1 MRRGRRAF
9 EWMAI
14 LALTVGSV
22 MVSSAGPAGTLNAG
36 PAGPAARETA
46 GRCNSAGHIDS
57 AHVRGGPAG
66 RQPALRPLR
75 APALPHLPLHGP
87 HEPDRPPF
95 EPGLAH
101 ARARERVPQ
110 ARRPPRPRGT
120 DLQLRRQGDRR
131 RDVLREPVDQ
141 VRRRGLPRGVGGA
154 GRGVQ
159 LPGLAQLGHGLSGG
173 LRDGPPRGRQRV
185 RLGGQHRSS
194 VRDAVASRAHP
205 PAGPLA
211 PRAGD
216 DALQPQRRA
225 PPLLLVDDG
234 LGRRRRRLAH
244 PLPHGVLGLPLLRR
258 RRRLAGGLFGRRPQL
273 PAQPPR
279 GLRVPLRPRQP
290 RAVHGRLP
298 PHDRVGDG
306 ARGRSSR
313 HARQEDLV
321 LGMGRRGQGLA
332 PRALRRPERLPRG
345 PGRPLPQPGDLRV
358 PRAPAAP
365 AVPRDLPAVR
375 KIGGISRAN
384 DEGVVH
390 VRRGER
396 GALQVGLN
404 LTPSSSGRQDRRP
417 RRDGDG
423 PRGGAEPR
431 ALRRLR
437 SRLGRPPGART
448 LHRRGA
454 RREGPC
460 GPGPHR
466 GPLRR
471 RAEGRGEDR
480 PPVGPRLP
488 AAREAQRG
496 RLGGARPPPGAE
508 RQAPRGPR
516 RLRGG
521 ARRASR
527 QPGAPARGGTSRRP
541 AQALRRSRR
550 APFEGGGAEEQ
561 RRRGALLPRPR
572 SRRPRPVAEG
582 SLRLGPGGDAPG
594 LAGRVAASA
603 RPARLP
609 RGVRS

>member
-1 MRRGRRAF
+1 MKRARTAF
-9 EWMAI
+9 LGLSV
-14 LALTVGSV
+14 LAFSAGTATASSA
-22 MVSSAGPAGTLNAG
+22 VSAGQRAGPAETAVREGTLTLPTYEEGLPDVN
-36 PAGPAARETA
+36 PRFDLFARRPFLIYPYTA
-46 GRCNSAGHIDS
+46 RTNLTDRRSN
-57 AHVRGGPAG
+57 
-66 RQPALRPLR
+66 R
-75 APALPHLPLHGP
+75 AW
-87 HEPDRPPF
+87 R
-95 EPGLAH
+95 

-154 GRGVQ
+154 RRGVQ
-159 LPGLAQLGHGLSGG
+159 LPGLAQLGHGLPGG

-194 VRDAVASRAHP
+194 LRDAVASRAHP

-211 PRAGD
+211 PRADD

-365 AVPRDLPAVR
+365 AVPRDLPAGAEDR
-375 KIGGISRAN
+375 RHLAR
-384 DEGVVH
+384 E
-390 VRRGER
+390 RRGRRARAAGR
-396 GALQVGLN
+396 GGRVAGRAQPHPGG
-404 LTPSSSGRQDRRP
+404 SGRQDRRP

-460 GPGPHR
+460 GPGPYR

-480 PPVGPRLP
+480 PPAGPRLP

-496 RLGGARPPPGAE
+496 RLGGC
-508 RQAPRGPR
+508 
-516 RLRGG
+516 
-521 ARRASR
+521 S
-527 QPGAPARGGTSRRP
+527 
-541 AQALRRSRR
+541 
-550 APFEGGGAEEQ
+550 
-561 RRRGALLPRPR
+561 
-572 SRRPRPVAEG
+572 
-582 SLRLGPGGDAPG
+582 
-594 LAGRVAASA
+594 AATWS
-603 RPARLP
+603 
-609 RGVRS
+609 